1 MTTTDAD
8 DISYLRRAFAVA
20 ERARRHGNH
29 PFGALLVDGGNI
41 LGEGI
46 LWNEADGRLWWTDI
60 ESRRLFALEPRSGRL
75 ETVETPERV
84 GSFAPRRD
92 GKGFLA
98 AFASGFALW
107 DPQSGERHDLHAFEA
122 HQPTTRLNDGKTD
135 RQGRFVAGG
144 FDEGGGGRHVSSV
157 VRVDPHLTGAPVAV
171 AELDHTPEHD
181 VVFAELGF
189 RAASVAHELGNI
201 GGVVT
206 VTDAT
211 GRILAEWG
219 DHATIVRATDSHL
232 APWFNWSECAAGTN
246 GMGTALEAHGPVV
259 IGGAEHWCQAFH
271 NWVCAGIAVRD
282 VVTREPI
289 AVLNISCWRSQLP
302 ASADGWLTNAVAT
315 TQRTLKR
322 RARDSGAELVAA
334 YTEARARSGTALA
347 AVDTGGKVVI
357 ADDTASVLLGVPA
370 STPAVDPTLRW
381 NPGLPELI
389 AAARYASRQAAHNPD
404 WVGSTQIFTHL
415 ADEPTSISI
424 RPVFSSGQLIGNLIS
439 FGSSEGAQVPQAEGS
454 ANPPTQ
460 PRRVVGMRDNRMV
473 LLRLREVSFAES
485 EGNDVWLS
493 TDQGRLRAASQSL
506 DKLDGELADVG
517 FLRVHRRYLVNLSRI
532 REIERGLKGE
542 LSLVMDDRTHE
553 MVPVSRR
560 NAPAVRRALD
570 I

>member
-1 MTTTDAD
+1 
-8 DISYLRRAFAVA
+8 
-20 ERARRHGNH
+20 
-29 PFGALLVDGGNI
+29 
-41 LGEGI
+41 
-46 LWNEADGRLWWTDI
+46 
-60 ESRRLFALEPRSGRL
+60 
-75 ETVETPERV
+75 
-84 GSFAPRRD
+84 
-92 GKGFLA
+92 
-98 AFASGFALW
+98 
-107 DPQSGERHDLHAFEA
+107 
-122 HQPTTRLNDGKTD
+122 
-135 RQGRFVAGG
+135 
-144 FDEGGGGRHVSSV
+144 
-157 VRVDPHLTGAPVAV
+157 
-171 AELDHTPEHD
+171 
-181 VVFAELGF
+181 
-189 RAASVAHELGNI
+189 VAHELGNI

-219 DHATIVRATDSHL
+219 DHATIVRATDSNL

-347 AVDTGGKVVI
+347 AVDTAGKVVI